1 MGKKRPSLVRPNA
14 YLDDCIIKLPLSEGS
29 VDSDQILVHWV
40 KLQILADDLTAQ
52 ISPDIVNLT
61 EAKARTAYKAFER
74 QLKDWD
80 EERAGYSDS
89 RQSLLRM
96 PKTLSSRF
104 DSCKEQSLTNMLQ

>member
-14 YLDDCIIKLPLSEGS
+14 YLDDCTKKLLLSEDS

-52 ISPDIVNLT
+52 ILPDIVNLT

-89 RQSLLRM
+89 CKSVLRM

-104 DSCKEQSLTNMLQ
+104 DSCKEQSLSNMLQ

>member
-89 RQSLLRM
+89 CKSLLRM
-96 PKTLSSRF
+96 PKTLSSCF
-104 DSCKEQSLTNMLQ
+104 DSCKEQGLTNMLQ